1 MILRGLAVLVLV
13 ASAVLAVR
21 SIADRRRTARE
32 IRDLRDDIYV
42 ARVAADSCRNA
53 VAYAELSFRR
63 FGDAV
68 DSVRGQ
74 VRGFEALDER
84 GVPEER
90 YDEYLE
96 VFNAYN
102 DSVALWDDRVAQ
114 LRADE
119 AACRDIIDRH
129 NLLADSLRKR
139 LQPGYDEGYSGPEP

>member
-1 MILRGLAVLVLV
+1 MILRWLAVLVLL
-13 ASAVLAVR
+13 ASAILAVR

-32 IRDLRDDIYV
+32 ILDLRDDIYA

-53 VAYAELSFRR
+53 VAYAEMSFRR

-68 DSVRGQ
+68 DSARGQ

-84 GVPEER
+84 GVPKER

-96 VFNAYN
+96 VFEAYN
-102 DSVALWDDRVAQ
+102 DSVALWDDRVAE

-129 NLLADSLRKR
+129 NRLADSLRKR
-139 LQPGYDEGYSGPEP
+139 LRPGNRAEDSSP